1 MEENIFR
8 CLTSSMMEHTAQQ
21 DSIKADQYSKSEF
34 PKPVLILSSS
44 LVTAREGVLTSKCN
58 NLHTCLNQVC
68 LKLEGSIIYSKVFRL
83 GLLGG

>member
-8 CLTSSMMEHTAQQ
+8 CLTSSMMEHTVQQ

-44 LVTAREGVLTSKCN
+44 LGTAREGVLTSK
-58 NLHTCLNQVC
+58 
-68 LKLEGSIIYSKVFRL
+68 
-83 GLLGG
+83 